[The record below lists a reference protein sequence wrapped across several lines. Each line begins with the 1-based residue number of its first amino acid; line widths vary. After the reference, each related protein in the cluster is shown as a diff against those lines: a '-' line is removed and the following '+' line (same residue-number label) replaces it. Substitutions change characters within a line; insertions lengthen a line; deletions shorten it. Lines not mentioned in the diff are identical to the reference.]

1 MNVLIVDDSA
11 LVRET
16 LGHILATW
24 GGMNVEKAPD
34 PLFALRKMKTWRPDV
49 ILLDVDMPRMDGLT
63 FLRKVMAEDPIPVVV
78 CSSLGGAGSAVAFD
92 ALDAGAVEVI
102 EKGKLGVRDS
112 LHESAGTLIETV
124 LGAAR
129 VPLLARRSAAAAARP
144 GAGDR
149 GASRPGD
156 WSPTAVAAGTVIAIG
171 ASTGGTMALQDVLT
185 AMPADA
191 PPILIVQHMPEGF
204 TAAFAQ
210 RLNRLCRVEVKE
222 AAEGDRIAPGRAL
235 IAHGNRHLVLRG
247 ARGKYVA
254 QIEDG
259 APVSGHRPSVD
270 VLLDSVARAA
280 GRDAIGIVLT
290 GMGRDGARGLLA
302 MREAGARTIAQDE
315 ASCVVYGMPRAA
327 VENGA
332 AQEVL
337 PLSRIAQLIRG
348 RAGPHPGR
356 TSESARST

>member
-34 PLFALRKMKTWRPDV
+34 PLFAIRKMKTWHPDV

-78 CSSLGGAGSAVAFD
+78 CSSLGGAGSEVALD

-102 EKGKLGVRDS
+102 EKGKLGVRKS
-112 LHESAGTLIETV
+112 LHESASTLIGTI
-124 LGAAR
+124 LRAACLPPLAPR
-129 VPLLARRSAAAAARP
+129 AAASPALLAP
-144 GAGDR
+144 GDPIT
-149 GASRPGD
+149 SRPHDGR
-156 WSPTAVAAGTVIAIG
+156 PAPVAPGTVVAIG
-171 ASTGGTMALQDVLT
+171 ASAGGTTALQEILS

-191 PPILIVQHMPEGF
+191 PPIVVVQHMPEGF
-204 TAAFAQ
+204 TAAFAE
-210 RLNRLCRVEVKE
+210 RLNRLCRIEVKE
-222 AAEGDRIAPGRAL
+222 AAEGDRIVPGRAL

-254 QIEDG
+254 QLDDG
-259 APVSGHRPSVD
+259 PPVSGHRPSVD

-280 GRDAIGIVLT
+280 GRDAVGIVLT

-302 MREAGARTIAQDE
+302 MRQAGARTIAQDE

-327 VENGA
+327 VDNGA

-337 PLSRIAQLIRG
+337 PLSRIADSIHG
-348 RAGPHPGR
+348 RAGPKHAA
-356 TSESARST
+356 T

>member
-34 PLFALRKMKTWRPDV
+34 PLFAIRKMKSWRPDV

-78 CSSLGGAGSAVAFD
+78 CSSLGGAGSEVALD

-102 EKGKLGVRDS
+102 EKSKLGVRSS
-112 LHESAGTLIETV
+112 LHASAGTLVQTV
-124 LGAAR
+124 LAAAG
-129 VPLLARRSAAAAARP
+129 VPTLARRPATPSARP
-144 GAGDR
+144 GARED
-149 GASRPGD
+149 ATSRAPGE
-156 WSPTAVAAGTVIAIG
+156 SRAAVAPETVVAIG
-171 ASTGGTMALQDVLT
+171 ASTGGTTALQDVLS

-191 PPILIVQHMPEGF
+191 PPILVVQHMPEGF
-204 TAAFAQ
+204 TAAFAE
-210 RLNRLCRVEVKE
+210 RLNRLCRIEVKE
-222 AAEGDRIAPGRAL
+222 AADGDRIAPGRAL
-235 IAHGNRHLVLRG
+235 IAHGDRHLTLRG

-254 QIEDG
+254 QLDEG
-259 APVSGHRPSVD
+259 PPVSGHRPSVD
-270 VLLDSVARAA
+270 VLLESVARAA
-280 GRDAIGIVLT
+280 GSAAVGIVLT

-302 MREAGARTIAQDE
+302 MRQAGARTIAQDE

-337 PLSRIAQLIRG
+337 PLSRIANSIHG
-348 RAGPHPGR
+348 RAGPKH
-356 TSESARST
+356 AAA